1 MFYVLCLALSHVR
14 TSDWLFV
21 HSLIVRSLVC
31 IYVNQ
36 AAHVNLVLIN
46 ENDDD
51 GDEFEFVKI
60 N

>member
-1 MFYVLCLALSHVR
+1 MFYVLCFALSHVR